1 MTLIRYLLVGVVNT
15 LVGLGIIYLAMYFL
29 HMDLASSNAL
39 GYAIGIMVSFALNK
53 KWTFDSQDHV
63 VYSFL
68 RYLLV
73 LAVAYGANLATVLFA
88 NSHFDLNPYLS
99 QALGIVPYTAIGF
112 LGSRFF
118 AFRDRRGTQR
128 ILDQAKE
135 VSTVKKASLL
145 KHMIDLSIVVPCYNE
160 EAVLPET
167 IQQLTELLQ
176 HLIDKGK
183 ITSDSCVYYVD
194 DGSRDRTWDLI
205 ETFAKTNPFVRGIK
219 LSRNRGHQNALLA
232 GLLTVKG
239 EAVISVDADLQDD
252 LSAIEEMLDDYAA
265 GHDIVYGVRSSRKT
279 DTFFKS
285 FTATAYYR
293 LLGIMGVEIVYNH
306 ADYRL
311 MSRRAI
317 EALKEFGEVNLFLR
331 GIIPQLGFSHSIVYY
346 ERAERF
352 AGESKY
358 PLKKMLALA
367 WQGITSFSNVPLQ
380 FITHL
385 GLLVS
390 LISFAVTIW
399 AIWVKL
405 FTEVAIPGWAS
416 TVLPIYFLGGIQLLC
431 LGIIG
436 EYLAKIYTETKRRP
450 RYVIEKTT
458 SRDGFVSLS
467 TDNYPDKF

>member
-39 GYAIGIMVSFALNK
+39 GYAIGIMVSFVLNK
-53 KWTFDSQDHV
+53 KWTFDSQDHL

-73 LAVAYGANLATVLFA
+73 LAVAYMANLATVLFA

-99 QALGIVPYTAIGF
+99 QALGIVPYTTIGF
-112 LGSRFF
+112 LGSRYF
-118 AFRDRRGTQR
+118 AFRDRRGIRPIQTN
-128 ILDQAKE
+128 E
-135 VSTVKKASLL
+135 VSTTKKASLL

-167 IQQLTELLQ
+167 IQQLTKLLQ
-176 HLIDKGK
+176 YLIDKGK

-194 DGSRDRTWDLI
+194 DGSRDRTWSLI
-205 ETFAKTNPFVRGIK
+205 EAFAKTNPFVRGIK

-252 LSAIEEMLDDYAA
+252 LSAIEAMLDDYAA

-279 DTFFKS
+279 DTFFKN
-285 FTATAYYR
+285 FTAIAYYR
-293 LLGIMGVEIVYNH
+293 LLAVMGVEIIYNH

-311 MSRRAI
+311 MSRRVI

-331 GIIPQLGFSHSIVYY
+331 GIIPQLGFSHAVVYY

-367 WQGITSFSNVPLQ
+367 WQGITSFSDVPLK
-380 FITHL
+380 FITGL

-390 LISFAVTIW
+390 LISFAVTLW
-399 AIWVKL
+399 AVWIKL
-405 FTEVAIPGWAS
+405 FTEMAIPGWAS

-450 RYVIEKTT
+450 RYIIEKTT
-458 SRDGFVSLS
+458 NPDGTVPLFTDVS
-467 TDNYPDKF
+467 PDRF

>member
-1 MTLIRYLLVGVVNT
+1 MTLIRYLLVGVLNT
-15 LVGLGIIYLAMYFL
+15 LVGLGVIYMAMYFL
-29 HMDLASSNAL
+29 QMDIASSNAF
-39 GYAIGIMVSFALNK
+39 GYTIGIMVSFGLNK

-73 LAVAYGANLATVLFA
+73 LLVAYVTNLATVLFA

-99 QALGIVPYTAIGF
+99 QALGIIPYTTIGF
-112 LGSRFF
+112 LGSRYF
-118 AFRDRRGTQR
+118 AFRDRRGIQPL
-128 ILDQAKE
+128 LDQVNE
-135 VSTVKKASLL
+135 VSTVKKTSLV
-145 KHMIDLSIVVPCYNE
+145 KRRIGLSIVVPCYNE

-167 IQQLTELLQ
+167 IQRLTELLQ
-176 HLIDKGK
+176 YLIDKGK
-183 ITSDSCVYYVD
+183 VRSDSCIYYVD
-194 DGSRDRTWDLI
+194 DGSHDRTWDLI
-205 ETFAKTNPFVRGIK
+205 ETFAKTNGFVRGIK

-252 LSAIEEMLDDYAA
+252 LSAIEEMLDYYVDGY
-265 GHDIVYGVRSSRKT
+265 DIVYGVRSSRKT

-285 FTATAYYR
+285 FTAIAYYR
-293 LLGIMGVEIVYNH
+293 LLAVMGVEIIYNH

-311 MSRRAI
+311 MSRRVI

-331 GIIPQLGFSHSIVYY
+331 GIIPQLGFSHTIVYY

-367 WQGITSFSNVPLQ
+367 WQGITSFSDVPLK
-380 FITHL
+380 FITGL

-399 AIWVKL
+399 AIWIKL

-450 RYVIEKTT
+450 RYIIEKTT
-458 SRDGFVSLS
+458 NQDGFVSLS
-467 TDNYPDKF
+467 ADNSPDRF

>member
-39 GYAIGIMVSFALNK
+39 GYAIGILVSFALNK
-53 KWTFDSQDHV
+53 KWTFASQDHV

-73 LAVAYGANLATVLFA
+73 LGVAYAANLATVLFA
-88 NSHFDLNPYLS
+88 NSHFYLNPYLS
-99 QALGIVPYTAIGF
+99 QALGIIPYTTIGF
-112 LGSRFF
+112 LGSRYF
-118 AFRDRRGTQR
+118 AFRERRGSR
-128 ILDQAKE
+128 PALDQASE
-135 VSTVKKASLL
+135 VSTIKKASLI
-145 KHMIDLSIVVPCYNE
+145 KHMIELSIVVPCYNE

-167 IQQLTELLQ
+167 IQRLTELLQ
-176 HLIDKGK
+176 HLMDKGK

-194 DGSRDRTWDLI
+194 DGSRDRTWGLI
-205 ETFAKTNPFVRGIK
+205 ETLAKTNSTVRGIK

-239 EAVISVDADLQDD
+239 EVVISIDADLQDD
-252 LSAIEEMLDDYAA
+252 LSAIEAMLDDYAA
-265 GHDIVYGVRSSRKT
+265 GYDIVYGVRGSRKT

-285 FTATAYYR
+285 FTARSYYR
-293 LLGIMGVEIVYNH
+293 LLSAMGVEIIYNH

-311 MSRRAI
+311 MSRRVI

-331 GIIPQLGFSHSIVYY
+331 GIIPQLGFSHTIVYY
-346 ERAERF
+346 ERADRF

-358 PLKKMLALA
+358 PLKKMLSLA
-367 WQGITSFSNVPLQ
+367 WQGITSFSDLPLRI
-380 FITHL
+380 ITGL

-399 AIWVKL
+399 AIWIRL

-450 RYVIEKTT
+450 RYIIEKTT
-458 SRDGFVSLS
+458 GQDGVVSLS
-467 TDNYPDKF
+467 TDVSPDRF

>member
-53 KWTFDSQDHV
+53 KWTFDSQDHI

-135 VSTVKKASLL
+135 VSTVKKANLL

-176 HLIDKGK
+176 HLIDKGNK
-183 ITSDSCVYYVD
+183 INYT
-194 DGSRDRTWDLI
+194 
-205 ETFAKTNPFVRGIK
+205 IK
-219 LSRNRGHQNALLA
+219 
-232 GLLTVKG
+232 
-239 EAVISVDADLQDD
+239 
-252 LSAIEEMLDDYAA
+252 
-265 GHDIVYGVRSSRKT
+265 
-279 DTFFKS
+279 
-285 FTATAYYR
+285 FT
-293 LLGIMGVEIVYNH
+293 M
-306 ADYRL
+306 
-311 MSRRAI
+311 
-317 EALKEFGEVNLFLR
+317 
-331 GIIPQLGFSHSIVYY
+331 
-346 ERAERF
+346 
-352 AGESKY
+352 
-358 PLKKMLALA
+358 
-367 WQGITSFSNVPLQ
+367 
-380 FITHL
+380 
-385 GLLVS
+385 
-390 LISFAVTIW
+390 
-399 AIWVKL
+399 
-405 FTEVAIPGWAS
+405 
-416 TVLPIYFLGGIQLLC
+416 
-431 LGIIG
+431 
-436 EYLAKIYTETKRRP
+436 
-450 RYVIEKTT
+450 
-458 SRDGFVSLS
+458 
-467 TDNYPDKF
+467 

>member
-1 MTLIRYLLVGVVNT
+1 MILMRYLLVGIANT
-15 LVGLGIIYLAMYFL
+15 LVGLGIIYFLMYYLRF
-29 HMDLASSNAL
+29 DVVTANAL
-39 GYAIGIMVSFALNK
+39 GYAIGILMSFVLNK
-53 KWTFDSQDHV
+53 TWTFDNRDHAF
-63 VYSFL
+63 YSFL

-73 LAVAYGANLATVLFA
+73 LCVAYAANLATVLFA
-88 NSHFDLNPYLS
+88 NSHFYLNPYLS
-99 QALGIVPYTAIGF
+99 QALGIIPYTAIGF
-112 LGSRFF
+112 LGSRYF
-118 AFRDRRGTQR
+118 AFPKKRGIQPEP
-128 ILDQAKE
+128 DQALESSIVRK
-135 VSTVKKASLL
+135 VGPVIRTV
-145 KHMIDLSIVVPCYNE
+145 DLSIVVPCYNE

-167 IQQLTELLQ
+167 IQRLTELLQ
-176 HLIDKGK
+176 YLIDKVK

-252 LSAIEEMLDDYAA
+252 LSAIEEMLDDYAT
-265 GHDIVYGVRSSRKT
+265 GYDIVYGVRSSRKT

-285 FTATAYYR
+285 FTAIAYYR
-293 LLGIMGVEIVYNH
+293 LLGVMGVEIIYNH

-311 MSRRAI
+311 MSRRVI

-331 GIIPQLGFSHSIVYY
+331 GIIPQLGFSHTIVYY

-358 PLKKMLALA
+358 PLKKMLSLA
-367 WQGITSFSNVPLQ
+367 WQGITSFSDVPLQ

-390 LISFAVTIW
+390 LISFAITIW
-399 AIWVKL
+399 AVWVKL
-405 FTEVAIPGWAS
+405 FTEMAIPGWAS

-450 RYVIEKTT
+450 RYIIEKIA
-458 SRDGFVSLS
+458 GQGGVVSFS
-467 TDNYPDKF
+467 TDNSPDRF

>member
-15 LVGLGIIYLAMYFL
+15 LVGLGTIYLAMYFL
-29 HMDLASSNAL
+29 QMNLAYSNAF
-39 GYAIGIMVSFALNK
+39 GYAVGIMVSFILNK
-53 KWTFDSQDHV
+53 KWTFDNQDHV
-63 VYSFL
+63 GYSFL

-73 LAVAYGANLATVLFA
+73 LFVAYVVNLATVLFA
-88 NSHFDLNPYLS
+88 DSHFDLNPYLS
-99 QALGIVPYTAIGF
+99 QALGIIPYTTIGF
-112 LGSRFF
+112 LGSRYF
-118 AFRDRRGTQR
+118 AFRERRGIQPETN
-128 ILDQAKE
+128 QASKISI
-135 VSTVKKASLL
+135 VSKASLS
-145 KHMIDLSIVVPCYNE
+145 KRMIGLSIVVPCYNE

-167 IQQLTELLQ
+167 IQRLTELLRY
-176 HLIDKGK
+176 LMDKGK

-205 ETFAKTNPFVRGIK
+205 ETLAKTNQYVRGIK

-239 EAVISVDADLQDD
+239 EVVISVDADLQDD
-252 LSAIEEMLDDYAA
+252 LSAIEEMLDYYAA
-265 GHDIVYGVRSSRKT
+265 GNDIVYGVRSSRKT

-285 FTATAYYR
+285 FTAIAYYR
-293 LLGIMGVEIVYNH
+293 LLSIMGVEIIYNH

-317 EALKEFGEVNLFLR
+317 HALREFAEVNLFLR
-331 GIIPQLGFSHSIVYY
+331 GIIPQLGFSYAIVYY
-346 ERAERF
+346 ERADRF

-358 PLKKMLALA
+358 PLKKMLSLA
-367 WQGITSFSNVPLQ
+367 WQGITSFSDVPLQ
-380 FITHL
+380 VITGL

-390 LISFAVTIW
+390 LISFSVTIW
-399 AIWVKL
+399 AVWIRL
-405 FTEVAIPGWAS
+405 FTEEAIPGWAS

-450 RYVIEKTT
+450 RYIIEKTT
-458 SRDGFVSLS
+458 NPDEVASLS
-467 TDNYPDKF
+467 VDISADRF

>member
-15 LVGLGIIYLAMYFL
+15 LVGLSTIYLAMYFL
-29 HMDLASSNAL
+29 QMNLASSNAF
-39 GYAIGIMVSFALNK
+39 GYTIGIMVSFVLNK
-53 KWTFDSQDHV
+53 KWTFDNQDHV

-73 LAVAYGANLATVLFA
+73 LLVAYVANLATVLFA
-88 NSHFDLNPYLS
+88 DSHFDLNPYLS
-99 QALGIVPYTAIGF
+99 QALGIIPYTTIGF
-112 LGSRFF
+112 LGSRYF
-118 AFRDRRGTQR
+118 AFREQRGIQPA
-128 ILDQAKE
+128 LNQASE
-135 VSTVKKASLL
+135 VRLVRKTSLINR
-145 KHMIDLSIVVPCYNE
+145 MIDLSIVVPCYNE

-167 IQQLTELLQ
+167 IQRLTELLQ
-176 HLIDKGK
+176 YLIDKEK

-205 ETFAKTNPFVRGIK
+205 ETLAKTNSYVRGIK

-239 EAVISVDADLQDD
+239 EAVISIDADLQDD

-265 GHDIVYGVRSSRKT
+265 GYDIVYGVRSSRNS

-285 FTATAYYR
+285 FTAKAYYR
-293 LLGIMGVEIVYNH
+293 LLSVMGVEIIYNH

-311 MSRRAI
+311 MSRRVI
-317 EALKEFGEVNLFLR
+317 YALNEFGEVNLFLR
-331 GIIPQLGFSHSIVYY
+331 GIIPQLGFSYAIVYY
-346 ERAERF
+346 DRADRF

-358 PLKKMLALA
+358 PLKQMLSLA
-367 WQGITSFSNVPLQ
+367 WQGITSFSDLPLR
-380 FITHL
+380 FITGL

-390 LISFAVTIW
+390 MISFVVTAW
-399 AIWVKL
+399 AIWIRL
-405 FTEVAIPGWAS
+405 FTQEAVPGWAS

-436 EYLAKIYTETKRRP
+436 EYLAKVYTETKGRP
-450 RYVIEKTT
+450 RYIIEKTT
-458 SRDGFVSLS
+458 SQDEFVSLS
-467 TDNYPDKF
+467 TDNTPDRF

>member
-1 MTLIRYLLVGVVNT
+1 M
-15 LVGLGIIYLAMYFL
+15 
-29 HMDLASSNAL
+29 
-39 GYAIGIMVSFALNK
+39 
-53 KWTFDSQDHV
+53 
-63 VYSFL
+63 
-68 RYLLV
+68 
-73 LAVAYGANLATVLFA
+73 
-88 NSHFDLNPYLS
+88 
-99 QALGIVPYTAIGF
+99 
-112 LGSRFF
+112 
-118 AFRDRRGTQR
+118 
-128 ILDQAKE
+128 
-135 VSTVKKASLL
+135 
-145 KHMIDLSIVVPCYNE
+145 
-160 EAVLPET
+160 
-167 IQQLTELLQ
+167 
-176 HLIDKGK
+176 
-183 ITSDSCVYYVD
+183 
-194 DGSRDRTWDLI
+194 
-205 ETFAKTNPFVRGIK
+205 
-219 LSRNRGHQNALLA
+219 SRNRGHQNALLA

-331 GIIPQLGFSHSIVYY
+331 GIIPQLGFSHTIVYY

-467 TDNYPDKF
+467 VDNSPDKNLKY

>member
-1 MTLIRYLLVGVVNT
+1 MTLIRYLLVGVLNT
-15 LVGLGIIYLAMYFL
+15 LVGLGAIYLAMYFL
-29 HMDLASSNAL
+29 QMDIASSNAF

-53 KWTFDSQDHV
+53 KWTFDNQDHI

-88 NSHFDLNPYLS
+88 DSHFDLNPYLS
-99 QALGIVPYTAIGF
+99 QALGIVPYTTIGF
-112 LGSRFF
+112 LGSRYF
-118 AFRDRRGTQR
+118 AFRERRGIQP
-128 ILDQAKE
+128 ILDQASE
-135 VSTVKKASLL
+135 VTTVKKASLI
-145 KHMIDLSIVVPCYNE
+145 KRKADLSIVVPCYNE

-167 IQQLTELLQ
+167 IQRLTELLNY
-176 HLIDKGK
+176 LIEKGK

-205 ETFAKTNPFVRGIK
+205 ETFAKTNSFVRGIK

-239 EAVISVDADLQDD
+239 EAVISIDADLQDD
-252 LSAIEEMLDDYAA
+252 LSAIEEMLDDYSA

-279 DTFFKS
+279 DTFFKN
-285 FTATAYYR
+285 FTAIAYYR
-293 LLGIMGVEIVYNH
+293 LLAVMGVEIIYNH

-331 GIIPQLGFSHSIVYY
+331 GIIPQLGFSHTIVYY
-346 ERAERF
+346 ERADRF

-367 WQGITSFSNVPLQ
+367 WQGITSFSDVPLQ
-380 FITHL
+380 VITGL

-399 AIWVKL
+399 AVWIKL
-405 FTEVAIPGWAS
+405 FTEGAIPGWAS

-431 LGIIG
+431 LGMIG

-450 RYVIEKTT
+450 RYIIEKTT
-458 SRDGFVSLS
+458 SRDGIVSLS
-467 TDNYPDKF
+467 ADNSPDRF